1 MKNSFKQFNEIIDSL
16 YVILKEPCGMPLLEK
31 DILLSRVRELY
42 VAMQTIAV
50 EENKVQQVEKQQ
62 PQQADYTVFQGIDD
76 DVDLFFDTE
85 HDSYT
90 QSIPAPSDEME
101 PEEEL
106 EEDPAPKPEEIP
118 VEEVVKPVET
128 QKVAI
133 PEKEEEAKGIEVELA
148 PEAPQMEEAQEP
160 EPQKEQPEPAHQP
173 TVEPTVDRSNA
184 KSDPIPELDFGA
196 DQDDVAELFSQS
208 YRPETPQA
216 PAKPDEVI
224 TPEPLMVD
232 DEDDLLQFVPQ
243 RFEPKKAEQPTSR
256 PEQTAKPRS
265 LNDLFMERKEDR
277 SLGFQYQH
285 AKVGDLTKAISIN
298 EKFTFIKELF
308 NNRGE
313 EFSAAIQQ
321 LNQCTNREEA
331 FDKLETLKKKYFWDS
346 ASTAYLSLCDL
357 LRRKFM

>member
-1 MKNSFKQFNEIIDSL
+1 MKNSFKQLNEAIDNL

-31 DILLSRVRELY
+31 DIILGRIRNLY

-62 PQQADYTVFQGIDD
+62 TEQISYDVFQGIDD

-90 QSIPAPSDEME
+90 
-101 PEEEL
+101 
-106 EEDPAPKPEEIP
+106 
-118 VEEVVKPVET
+118 T
-128 QKVAI
+128 AI
-133 PEKEEEAKGIEVELA
+133 PESADESEPEMKQQTDVEENPVGGKTAEEETDGTMEVGVESARDVSQLEEIKEEQEAEV
-148 PEAPQMEEAQEP
+148 QEESSEP
-160 EPQKEQPEPAHQP
+160 AGLLVAEVNAEQPKAKPGP
-173 TVEPTVDRSNA
+173 T
-184 KSDPIPELDFGA
+184 PELDFGA

-208 YRPETPQA
+208 YRPEPSKA
-216 PAKPDEVI
+216 PAKPDEMI
-224 TPEPLMVD
+224 TPEPLM

-243 RFEPKKAEQPTSR
+243 RFETKKAEQPAAR
-256 PEQTAKPRS
+256 PEQSAKPRS

-321 LNQCTNREEA
+321 LNQCSNMKEA
-331 FDKLETLKKKYFWDS
+331 FDKLETLKQKYFWDS

>member
-1 MKNSFKQFNEIIDSL
+1 MKNSFKQINEAIDNL
-16 YVILKEPCGMPLLEK
+16 YVILKDPCGMPLLEK
-31 DILLSRVRELY
+31 DIILGRIRELY
-42 VAMQTIAV
+42 VAMQTIEV
-50 EENKVQQVEKQQ
+50 EENKVQQVAKQQ
-62 PQQADYTVFQGIDD
+62 PEQISYDVFQGIDD

-90 QSIPAPSDEME
+90 HSIPESADASKLVEEQHPESEENMARDNAK
-101 PEEEL
+101 PKDNQDASSNYEEEK
-106 EEDPAPKPEEIP
+106 DKTT
-118 VEEVVKPVET
+118 VV
-128 QKVAI
+128 
-133 PEKEEEAKGIEVELA
+133 EVESA
-148 PEAPQMEEAQEP
+148 PEAGMNDDRTKAKP
-160 EPQKEQPEPAHQP
+160 EP
-173 TVEPTVDRSNA
+173 T
-184 KSDPIPELDFGA
+184 PELDFGA
-196 DQDDVAELFSQS
+196 EQDDVAELFSHS
-208 YRPETPQA
+208 YRPEPPKA
-216 PAKPDEVI
+216 PAKPDELI
-224 TPEPLMVD
+224 TPEPLMAD

-243 RFEPKKAEQPTSR
+243 RFEAKKAEQPAER
-256 PEQTAKPRS
+256 PEQSAKPRS

-321 LNQCTNREEA
+321 LNQCSNMNEA
-331 FDKLETLKKKYFWDS
+331 FDKLETLKQKYFWDS